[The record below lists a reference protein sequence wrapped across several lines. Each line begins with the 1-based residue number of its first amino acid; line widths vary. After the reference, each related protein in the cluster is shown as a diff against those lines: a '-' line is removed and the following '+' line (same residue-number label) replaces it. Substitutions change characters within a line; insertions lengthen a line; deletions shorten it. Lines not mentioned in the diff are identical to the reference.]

1 MSSLYLPHRRIQ
13 RAVALTALLLF
24 LRPALA
30 QTITGKVVGV
40 QEGDTLTVLTADRAQ
55 VEVRLHGIDA
65 PDLRQPF
72 GARAKQVLSGLTLGR
87 PVEVVARYTD
97 RSGRTVGE
105 VFVTGADP
113 KSINVN
119 QAMVARGM
127 AFWFRQYAPRESALA
142 ALEAEARTARR
153 GLWIDR
159 NPTPPWAWR
168 NGSSAGASRAT
179 AARKPATPRRTTP
192 SGATRRPIASPE
204 PRVSDPVS
212 VPLSDT
218 VYITY
223 KGVKYHQLG
232 CEGLSRSQYPI
243 SRKNAEARGYK
254 PCGLCRP

>member
-1 MSSLYLPHRRIQ
+1 MPSLYLHHRCIQ

-24 LRPALA
+24 LHPALA
-30 QTITGKVVGV
+30 QTVTGKVVV
-40 QEGDTLTVLTADRAQ
+40 VHDGDTLTVLTAERRP
-55 VEVRLHGIDA
+55 VKVRLHGIDA
-65 PDLRQPF
+65 PELGQPF
-72 GARAKQVLSGLTLGR
+72 GARAKQVLSGLAFGR
-87 PVEVVARYTD
+87 PVEVIVRDTD
-97 RSGRTVGE
+97 SYGRIVGE
-105 VFVTGADP
+105 VFVGGSDP
-113 KSINVN
+113 KSININ
-119 QAMVARGM
+119 EAMVARGM
-127 AFWFRQYAPRESALA
+127 AFWFRQYAPRASALA

-168 NGSSAGASRAT
+168 NGSKTRASRPAV
-179 AARKPATPRRTTP
+179 ARKPATPRRAAP
-192 SGATRRPIASPE
+192 SGGARLPIASPT
-204 PRVSDPVS
+204 PRVSVPVS

-243 SRKNAEARGYK
+243 SRKAAVARGYK